1 MSKLLILGNTNVYT
15 FCNSILAANEKSKE
29 LFEGENI
36 SEIYVVHSRESFDEL
51 FVKNSDKERWI
62 NQIEKHGIKEDSF
75 IHKIILNNDTSMQV
89 FFKYIKNIFEISQ
102 LDKLIID
109 LTNGIS
115 EFKTTLAIAA
125 YIVGKTKTFYMD
137 TSKWNKEMRSKNF
150 IDIEILKECYKEIS
164 LGSRIDEIAYMNLT
178 EVIRYEDR
186 IEKLTGIYSNFKNY
200 EGKEVNNSSFF
211 RSNLLNAIKLK
222 IKGDQKDIDEKEG
235 FYNSMYRISSTAM
248 SSSLEDIID
257 RFLINYKINNLEEPL
272 TLGQKIHFLEK
283 VIYEKCSKEFDYRFF
298 KKFNEFMLYLRNS
311 TTHKALN
318 ISDNE
323 KFKASL
329 SLHMLFVFVEYYSKI
344 IYTELKNID
353 KNVMRKKEV
362 EAVILENIELEDL
375 KERFYGLDGDN
386 TGNALER
393 LFDRNINEKEI
404 KKFSKNITE
413 ARKEIVSYIK
423 TNGGNII
430 FAEGDDI
437 LFKGK
442 FKIENLQE
450 MLRLYNEKSNGMTCS
465 IGYGD
470 TLKEILFS
478 MKIAKIEKNSIRGY
492 RILKD

>member
-1 MSKLLILGNTNVYT
+1 MSRLLILGNTNVYA

-36 SEIYVVHSRESFDEL
+36 DEIYVIHSRESFDEL
-51 FVKNSDKERWI
+51 FIKNNNEERWL
-62 NQIEKHGIKEDSF
+62 NQIKKYGIKEDFF
-75 IHKIILNNDTSMQV
+75 IHKIILNNDTSMQG
-89 FFKYIKNIFEISQ
+89 FFKYIKDIFESSQ

-115 EFKTTLAIAA
+115 EFKITLAIAA

-137 TSKWNKEMRSKNF
+137 TSRWNKEMRNKNF
-150 IDIEILKECYKEIS
+150 IDIEILKECYKEII

-186 IEKLTGIYSNFKNY
+186 IEKLAGIYLNFKNSQ
-200 EGKEVNNSSFF
+200 GKEVNNSSFF
-211 RSNLLNAIKLK
+211 TNNLLNAIKLK
-222 IKGDQKDIDEKEG
+222 IEGDKKDINEKEE
-235 FYNSMYRISSTAM
+235 FYNSIYRISSTAM
-248 SSSLEDIID
+248 ASSLEDIID
-257 RFLINYKINNLEEPL
+257 RFLINYKINDLEEPL
-272 TLGQKIHFLEK
+272 TLGNKIHFLEK
-283 VIYEKCSKEFDYRFF
+283 VIYEKGSKEFDYIFF

-353 KNVMRKKEV
+353 KNIMSKKEK
-362 EAVILENIELEDL
+362 EEVILEKIELKDS

-386 TGNALER
+386 TGSALER
-393 LFDRNINEKEI
+393 LFDRNSNEKEI
-404 KKFSKNITE
+404 KKFSKNIAE
-413 ARKEIVSYIK
+413 ARKAIVSYIK

-442 FKIENLQE
+442 FEIENLQE
-450 MLRLYNEKSNGMTCS
+450 MLRLYNEKSDGMTCS

-470 TLKEILFS
+470 TLKETLFS
-478 MKIAKIEKNSIRGY
+478 MKISKIEKNSIRGY